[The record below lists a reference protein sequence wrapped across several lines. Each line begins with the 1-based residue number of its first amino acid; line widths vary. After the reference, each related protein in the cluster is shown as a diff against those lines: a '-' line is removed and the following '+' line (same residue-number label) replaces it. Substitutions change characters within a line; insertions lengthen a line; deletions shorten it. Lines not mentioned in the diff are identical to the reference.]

1 MYYNF
6 QKLIWATY
14 NLSSAKLN
22 SQYTFSTILYFL
34 SKSSRIPRFFLQSF
48 CRSFLSRQ
56 ILLGFIMVVFMQLSF
71 SSQALT
77 SKTSNTIHG
86 HAPYFT
92 IDGGRTRVTNTE
104 DLLSITL
111 SNGTK
116 YTPATNNSFIKPIE
130 LANLGET
137 LANIDML
144 VPTDTYSINLSSL
157 IAEPYKYFG
166 DDDGDDNDD
175 VTATGSLTLSI
186 VDNNNQSVAR
196 NEALDICKA
205 PYKLILSNTDGALT
219 TRYGVPNS
227 NIFNASNTT
236 YYINPK
242 ISPKVCFAKPNL
254 LYGSKESNLGHFAGP
269 PSIWDPKNGFIT
281 QSFDSATYGL
291 NFPTT
296 GADGLYFD
304 LIIGGVAQP
313 LKWEE
318 VEHEGIKATMTPDA
332 LSGTSVRVK
341 LTGPV
346 ATEWESDSPDS
357 IYNPSLPQT
366 FELVGRDSSDNEV
379 IKYGFEL
386 KQWFVNRGPKNYSYQ
401 QISWCEKIGYR
412 ITEVKD
418 LTNAG
423 CDYYRC
429 EGAVGATPSS
439 SDSYYERNIG
449 AGLFA
454 EWGSMG
460 DYNANFND
468 ILTSH
473 WWYWTDEVVNQ
484 GNDYDKN
491 YRYIVSAK
499 FGHIDLGMNYGGGK
513 FNLVCV
519 SHSH

>member
-1 MYYNF
+1 
-6 QKLIWATY
+6 
-14 NLSSAKLN
+14 
-22 SQYTFSTILYFL
+22 
-34 SKSSRIPRFFLQSF
+34 
-48 CRSFLSRQ
+48 
-56 ILLGFIMVVFMQLSF
+56 MVAFMQLSF

-77 SKTSNTIHG
+77 SETSNLIHG
-86 HAPYFT
+86 HAPHFT
-92 IDGGRTRVTNTE
+92 FDGGGTRVTNT
-104 DLLSITL
+104 DSLLGITL

-116 YTPATNNSFIKPIE
+116 YTPTTNNSFIKPIE
-130 LANLGET
+130 LPNLGET
-137 LANIDML
+137 FANIDML

-157 IAEPYKYFG
+157 VAEPYNYFG
-166 DDDGDDNDD
+166 DDDGDEN

-186 VDNNNQSVAR
+186 VDKNNQLVAR
-196 NEALDICKA
+196 NAILDICKA
-205 PYKLILSNTDGALT
+205 PYKLTLSNTDGALT
-219 TRYGVPNS
+219 TRYGFPNS
-227 NIFNASNTT
+227 NTFNASNTT

-254 LYGSKESNLGHFAGP
+254 LYGSKVTNMGHFAGP
-269 PSIWDPKNGFIT
+269 PSIWDPENGFIT
-281 QSFDSATYGL
+281 QSFDSTTYGL

-318 VEHEGIKATMTPDA
+318 VEREGIKATMTPDP
-332 LSGTSVRVK
+332 SGTSVRVK

-346 ATEWESDSPDS
+346 ATEWESDSPDN

-379 IKYGFEL
+379 IKYGFQL

-418 LTNAG
+418 LTNAI
-423 CDYYRC
+423 CPSNNYRC
-429 EGAVGATPSS
+429 QGFVGATPSS
-439 SDSYYERNIG
+439 SDGYYERNIG

-468 ILTSH
+468 FQTSL
-473 WWYWTDEVVNQ
+473 WWYWTDEVLNQ

-491 YRYIVSAK
+491 YRYIVSARY
-499 FGHIDLGMNYGGGK
+499 GHVDLTGNWGGGGV
-513 FNLVCV
+513 NLVCV
-519 SHSH
+519 SH